1 VPRLINAV
9 EIVKA
14 ANLKP
19 REIKFLVAYFE
30 AIGRG
35 SRSAQYE
42 AYCEIFPNSD
52 RPKAGAQKTASNIYA
67 RIKRKIGDFD
77 TFMDLS
83 GIGMTRVAEEI
94 QALLRATK
102 TEFYQG
108 KLVKDENGEVI
119 QIPDNATRMR
129 ALEVLADLHGLR
141 KHEVKLSGQIT
152 TRTEPDLSRLADDEL
167 DTLEHITERAYNQN

>member
-1 VPRLINAV
+1 VPRLVNAV

-14 ANLKP
+14 AKLKP
-19 REIKFLVAYFE
+19 REIKFLVSYFE

-35 SRSAQYE
+35 SRSPQYE
-42 AYCEIFPNSD
+42 AYCDIFPNSD
-52 RPKAGAQKTASNIYA
+52 RPRMGAQKTASSIYA

-77 TFMDLS
+77 LFLELC
-83 GIGMTRVAEEI
+83 GLGLTRVAQEI
-94 QALLRATK
+94 ERGLNAMK

-108 KLVKDENGEVI
+108 ERVADVE
-119 QIPDNATRMR
+119 DNATRSR
-129 ALEVLADLHGLR
+129 VLELLADLHGLR

-167 DTLEHITERAYNQN
+167 DILERITERAYNQN